1 MIGIITTSTTVLHYV
16 ASDDHIEQ
24 MGAAESSESEDSGGI
39 ASQILRLKMAKS
51 NGQMSEEEYEA
62 GGPLPLRVCCFQ
74 LKIFNSAED
83 MKGTGHEAWDA
94 RARG

>member
-1 MIGIITTSTTVLHYV
+1 MVCRGVQQGVDDWYYYNAFNDRSALRGV
-16 ASDDHIEQ
+16 SDDHSEQ

-62 GGPLPLRVCCFQ
+62 GGPLPLRACCF
-74 LKIFNSAED
+74 LN
-83 MKGTGHEAWDA
+83 
-94 RARG
+94 